1 MSIIAL
7 DFKVGFAAQ
16 KDNLPEKFVSA
27 SVPGNAQLDWAKAEN
42 YPDYKRLIKKKC
54 DLTDEIFKDDKLKAE
69 QINEI
74 RTGIEN
80 PIINANFLLG
90 IRLGQKLR

>member
-1 MSIIAL
+1 MERLFKNFEFINEMDEDL
-7 DFKVGFAAQ
+7 DELF
-16 KDNLPEKFVSA
+16 DNFLTEVNNKIYEK
-27 SVPGNAQLDWAKAEN
+27 LLEN